1 MKCPVCR
8 ATYRKSEPPAKPKLC
23 HRCGADLSP
32 LVALLDQAIA
42 YHRRAIAQF
51 TAGDW
56 AAAMVDNDQAIALYS
71 QNPSFHAFAGQL
83 WALQGKFGQ
92 ADRSWQLAEAIDP
105 KNKRSVDCLEILD
118 QLMD

>member
-8 ATYRKSEPPAKPKLC
+8 ATYRKAEPAKPKLC

-42 YHRRAIAQF
+42 YHRRAIEQF
-51 TAGDW
+51 IAGDLG
-56 AAAMVDNDQAIALYS
+56 AAMADNDRAIALYS
-71 QNPSFHAFAGQL
+71 QDPNFHAFAGQL

-105 KNKRSVDCLEILD
+105 KNKFAVDCLDVLD
-118 QLMD
+118 QLME